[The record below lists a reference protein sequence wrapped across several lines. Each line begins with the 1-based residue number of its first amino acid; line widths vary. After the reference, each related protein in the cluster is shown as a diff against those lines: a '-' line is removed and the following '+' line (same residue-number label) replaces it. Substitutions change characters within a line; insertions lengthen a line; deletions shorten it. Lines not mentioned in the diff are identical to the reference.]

1 MKTKKTRVTG
11 FTLVELIVVIAIVAI
26 LATVSIVGFN
36 QYINRARL
44 SNDTTDA
51 KNMTN
56 ILQAY
61 MIQENLEDVEAD
73 EIRAIINI
81 DNDYSFVPQSEG
93 NSFWYDVETHT
104 VSVKPNYESASEEEF
119 VLNIPTY
126 PDGYN
131 VLLSQGEEE
140 QSNSVRLGNDGT
152 MDPGSK
158 LEELINGYILLDT
171 GGSTVSEAI
180 STIRNLRILDEFS
193 TNKALLEDYDL
204 GEHVEQFNPDNTL
217 YVNDYYSLTRIGSI
231 GDGLNPLEHIIF
243 SDFIEVFPSGALNNL
258 KEDNLPETIT
268 LPRSIVYI
276 ERDAFILSYKEY
288 SEVEEIDIYVRRPA
302 GVEVVLKSSSV
313 GIEAGAFHED
323 DTANAQLKSRET
335 DISLFDINFS
345 IEFRSPTTY
354 FYNEG
359 LIEGDPNTYVGKRLT
374 SNSTGEVDDDSFVN
388 AEWIASET
396 TVTTCRNYDYLGE
409 RDGYF
414 CKISDNESEHNG
426 YYMVIM
432 QDGDVE
438 FFVHTTKVQYAGPED
453 DTGMW
458 LLLMEY
464 TKKHEYYLGN
474 QYIGSASLSG
484 SELIYYAELLNWFY
498 WNDRCDDSSNHG
510 TPLCHYQY
518 VPNSS
523 WGAGSAF
530 TLTDEHRVT
539 SPNVQYTYT
548 GDVNETNYPTI
559 VNDLYN
565 ADVQYSFIDQNI
577 NTFLKDDDNPLLVL
591 YGASLTYREFN
602 GITIVEAKGYDKS
615 GKLIARGTV
624 RFIRTLSN
632 YVALPVGTD

>member
-1 MKTKKTRVTG
+1 MKTKKTRFTG

-61 MIQENLEDVEAD
+61 MIQENLEDIEAD
-73 EIRAIINI
+73 EIRAIVNI
-81 DNDYSFVPQSEG
+81 DNDYSFVPQSKG
-93 NSFWYDVETHT
+93 NSFWYDVETKT
-104 VSVKPNYESASEEEF
+104 ISVKPDYESASEEEF
-119 VLNIPTY
+119 VLNRPTY
-126 PDGYN
+126 PDGYSA
-131 VLLSQGEEE
+131 LLSQGENER
-140 QSNSVRLGNDGT
+140 SNHVHLGNDGT

-158 LEELINGYILLDT
+158 LEEVINGYLLLDT
-171 GGSTVSEAI
+171 GGSIVSEAI

-193 TNKALLEDYDL
+193 TNKALLEEYSL
-204 GEHVEQFNPDNTL
+204 SEHVEQFNPDKTL
-217 YVNDYYSLTRIGSI
+217 FINDYYSLTRVGSV

-268 LPRSIVYI
+268 VPRSVVYI
-276 ERDAFILSYKEY
+276 ERDAFILSYEEY
-288 SEVEEIDIYVRRPA
+288 SELEGINIYVRRPA
-302 GVEVVLKSSSV
+302 GVEVVLKSNSID
-313 GIEAGAFHED
+313 IEVGAFHKD
-323 DTANAQLKSRET
+323 DMTNAELKSKET

-359 LIEGDPNTYVGKRLT
+359 SGAGDPNTYVGKRLT
-374 SNSTGEVDDDSFVN
+374 SNSTGEVTVDSFVN
-388 AEWIASET
+388 AEWVESVSEE
-396 TVTTCRNYDYLGE
+396 TTCRNYDYTGSRE
-409 RDGYF
+409 GYF
-414 CKISDNESEHNG
+414 CKIDDSTSDYDG
-426 YYMVIM
+426 YWMVIM
-432 QDGDVE
+432 QGGDVE
-438 FFVHTTKVQYAGPED
+438 FFVHTTKVNYAGPENS
-453 DTGMW
+453 TGMW

-464 TKKHEYYLGN
+464 TKTHEYYLGN

-484 SELIYYAELLNWFY
+484 SELIYYAEELNWFY
-498 WNDRCDDSSNHG
+498 WNDKCDDSSNHG

-523 WGAGSAF
+523 MGAGSAF

-539 SPNVQYTYT
+539 SPIVEYTYT
-548 GDVNETNYPTI
+548 GDINETNYPTI
-559 VNDLYN
+559 VDDLYD

-577 NTFLKDDDNPLLVL
+577 NTFLKDGDNPLLVL

-632 YVALPVGTD
+632 YVALPVDTD